1 MGIINK
7 IKVGLASARARSKKL
22 GISQLT
28 IEHLYTKSNSYS
40 VKHKAAEESVR
51 KALLRDVSKAKNTKD
66 LAKRITSNYPKY
78 AKRDRID
85 LNILTYPLLKR
96 MDISVLGSLNT
107 QLAGRLLENN
117 YSFEEM
123 QEFTNRYAPSITQY
137 ILSDNNLKNKLLPSK
152 DGVIDFTKKFTE
164 EDFNAL
170 VNSLKTK
177 ENHDRMEI
185 TNSSCFLLQRVLV
198 PLMCMYSK
206 QDLNNHEFIDFEIKN
221 GYFKKYFDNLMAGKP
236 IPTVEERKSLFEKE
250 RAYTPEQISLFKQS
264 EDLYKKISTLS
275 NEDQRGKL
283 LVALKSAI
291 KDGDYIKLEKVNSFF
306 QRAYKEEILS
316 ALHSPKSSETVFSD
330 FDDLDVIMVHS
341 FIRSPES
348 IIEKYR
354 DKAIEEIIS
363 RRKDDNKD
371 PNLTELEEK
380 ILDGLMEKAREKL
393 NNQAAVEETVDINV
407 LYSDASNIQHYIS
420 NTSNQISASIFSPE
434 NILKLGPSVG
444 IGFDQNSVPSENIVI
459 SSRSYLTTN
468 KGLQNIEILG
478 GFIDKCSSTLQEML
492 QESANEVLMLRKGPN
507 ASTKSAYVYVA
518 LCEETDEKAIQ
529 KNKTNMEKARQLA
542 KKNNLPLIVFDIP
555 KLKQSYQN
563 KQKQTIK
570 R

>member
-1 MGIINK
+1 MI
-7 IKVGLASARARSKKL
+7 L
-22 GISQLT
+22 
-28 IEHLYTKSNSYS
+28 
-40 VKHKAAEESVR
+40 
-51 KALLRDVSKAKNTKD
+51 
-66 LAKRITSNYPKY
+66 TSN
-78 AKRDRID
+78 
-85 LNILTYPLLKR
+85 LHN
-96 MDISVLGSLNT
+96 
-107 QLAGRLLENN
+107 
-117 YSFEEM
+117 
-123 QEFTNRYAPSITQY
+123 
-137 ILSDNNLKNKLLPSK
+137 
-152 DGVIDFTKKFTE
+152 
-164 EDFNAL
+164 
-170 VNSLKTK
+170 
-177 ENHDRMEI
+177 
-185 TNSSCFLLQRVLV
+185 
-198 PLMCMYSK
+198 
-206 QDLNNHEFIDFEIKN
+206 
-221 GYFKKYFDNLMAGKP
+221 
-236 IPTVEERKSLFEKE
+236 
-250 RAYTPEQISLFKQS
+250 
-264 EDLYKKISTLS
+264 
-275 NEDQRGKL
+275 
-283 LVALKSAI
+283 
-291 KDGDYIKLEKVNSFF
+291 
-306 QRAYKEEILS
+306 KEEILS

-393 NNQAAVEETVDINV
+393 NNQAAVEETVDINI
-407 LYSDASNIQHYIS
+407 LYSDASNIQHYTS

-444 IGFDQNSVPSENIVI
+444 IGFDQKSVPSENIVI

-468 KGLQNIEILG
+468 KGLQNIEIPG